1 MQSVP
6 VTVCS
11 PLEELKKPF
20 SESNQTLAQLD
31 RVWIA
36 IELIASNL
44 WSRRW
49 ALLLPLASAGL
60 QAQTGVVSR
69 VVDGDTVWV
78 KTAAG
83 RKPLKVRIAGI
94 DAPEICQ
101 PGGLVSRDALRS
113 RLLGQTVKVAQ
124 SSSRRRD
131 DFGRLLASIDLQ
143 GEDLGRWMVSNGHAW
158 SYRFRHDPG
167 PYAAEQERAQAAGRG
182 LFAQTDPQNPR
193 QFRQQHGPCHPR

>member
-1 MQSVP
+1 MA
-6 VTVCS
+6 
-11 PLEELKKPF
+11 L
-20 SESNQTLAQLD
+20 LD
-31 RVWIA
+31 RVYAADQLARIVIDEA
-36 IELIASNL
+36 HCASQWGHDFRPDYAQL
-44 WSRRW
+44 AVLKDRFPSTPIL
-49 ALLLPLASAGL
+49 ALTATATAS
-60 QAQTGVVSR
+60 
-69 VVDGDTVWV
+69 
-78 KTAAG
+78 
-83 RKPLKVRIAGI
+83 
-94 DAPEICQ
+94 
-101 PGGLVSRDALRS
+101 VSRDVLRS
-113 RLLGQTVKVAQ
+113 RLLGKTVTVAQ